1 MSDSSPERKGCKPWI
16 CLERKNLDLSV
27 IAEFFTED
35 EATKFALEMASS
47 GFLDSFYFVARI
59 EKLIVR
65 PSLAPGS
72 VICMKSRELEEIY
85 RKAFCDEDGAQ

>member
-1 MSDSSPERKGCKPWI
+1 M
-16 CLERKNLDLSV
+16 
-27 IAEFFTED
+27 IAEFLTED
-35 EATKFALEMASS
+35 EAVGCAMRRASYS
-47 GFLDSFYFVARI
+47 LDSYYFVARI